1 MVGTLYNA
9 GAVAL
14 GAAVGLAFRGRLTE
28 SGKDA
33 AFLAAGLFTLG
44 LGIRMVAGM
53 QQPLAVFFACFAGI
67 LLGSAL
73 GVQRRLDAVSSRW
86 AGNSAGGADNGFLKA
101 MVLFCAGS
109 MTVIGCM
116 EDGVHGEPGVLLVKG
131 TMDGIAAAF
140 LAAAFGRGVLW
151 AAPGVL
157 VLQGALT
164 AAFAAAGGQMD
175 PATAAEFSSVGG
187 ILLVALGLDL
197 VGVRTFRMADLLPA
211 LVVLPAAVAASRWV
225 ESALAALTA
234 AIG

>member
-9 GAVAL
+9 AAVAL

-28 SGKDA
+28 SGRDA
-33 AFLAAGLFTLG
+33 AFVAAGLFTLG
-44 LGIRMVAGM
+44 LGIRMAAGM

-67 LLGSAL
+67 LLGNAL
-73 GVQRRLDAVSSRW
+73 GLQRALDGLARRW
-86 AGNSAGGADNGFLKA
+86 GSGGEEGGFLKA

-109 MTVIGCM
+109 MTVIGCL

-131 TMDGIAAAF
+131 TMDGISAAF

-157 VLQGALT
+157 VVQGVLT
-164 AAFAAAGGQMD
+164 AAFAAAGGQMEA
-175 PATAAEFSSVGG
+175 ATAAEFSSVGG

-197 VGVRTFRMADLLPA
+197 VGVRSFRMADLLPA
-211 LVVLPAAVAASRWV
+211 LVVLPIAVAAARWIEAV
-225 ESALAALTA
+225 LAQFT
-234 AIG
+234 

>member
-9 GAVAL
+9 AAVAV

-28 SGKDA
+28 SGRDA
-33 AFLAAGLFTLG
+33 AFVAAGLFTLG
-44 LGIRMVAGM
+44 LGIRMAAGM

-67 LLGSAL
+67 LLGNALGLQSAL
-73 GVQRRLDAVSSRW
+73 DGLARRWGS
-86 AGNSAGGADNGFLKA
+86 GGEEGGFLKA

-109 MTVIGCM
+109 MTVIGCL

-131 TMDGIAAAF
+131 TMDGISAAF

-164 AAFAAAGGQMD
+164 AAFAAAGGQMEA
-175 PATAAEFSSVGG
+175 ATAAEFSSVGG

-197 VGVRTFRMADLLPA
+197 VGVRSFRMADLLPA
-211 LVVLPAAVAASRWV
+211 LVVLPLAVAAARWIEAV
-225 ESALAALTA
+225 LAQFT
-234 AIG
+234 

>member
-9 GAVAL
+9 AAVAV

-28 SGKDA
+28 SGRDA
-33 AFLAAGLFTLG
+33 AFVAAGLFTLG
-44 LGIRMVAGM
+44 LGIRMAAGM

-67 LLGSAL
+67 LLGNAL
-73 GVQRRLDAVSSRW
+73 GLQRALDGLARRW
-86 AGNSAGGADNGFLKA
+86 GSGGEEGGFLKA

-109 MTVIGCM
+109 MTVIGCL

-131 TMDGIAAAF
+131 TMDGISAAF

-157 VLQGALT
+157 VVQGVLT
-164 AAFAAAGGQMD
+164 AAFAAAGGQMEA
-175 PATAAEFSSVGG
+175 ATAAEFSSVGG

-197 VGVRTFRMADLLPA
+197 VGVRSFRMADLLPA
-211 LVVLPAAVAASRWV
+211 LVVLPLAVAAARWIEAV
-225 ESALAALTA
+225 LAQFT
-234 AIG
+234 

>member
-1 MVGTLYNA
+1 
-9 GAVAL
+9 
-14 GAAVGLAFRGRLTE
+14 
-28 SGKDA
+28 
-33 AFLAAGLFTLG
+33 
-44 LGIRMVAGM
+44 
-53 QQPLAVFFACFAGI
+53 
-67 LLGSAL
+67 
-73 GVQRRLDAVSSRW
+73 
-86 AGNSAGGADNGFLKA
+86 

-164 AAFAAAGGQMD
+164 AAFAAAGGQMEA
-175 PATAAEFSSVGG
+175 ATAAEFSSVGG

-197 VGVRTFRMADLLPA
+197 VGVRSFRMADLLPA
-211 LVVLPAAVAASRWV
+211 LVVLPLAVAAARWIEAV
-225 ESALAALTA
+225 LAQFT
-234 AIG
+234 

>member
-9 GAVAL
+9 AAVAV

-28 SGKDA
+28 SGRDA
-33 AFLAAGLFTLG
+33 AFVAAGLFTLG
-44 LGIRMVAGM
+44 LGIRMAAGM

-67 LLGSAL
+67 LLGNALGLQSAL
-73 GVQRRLDAVSSRW
+73 DGLARRWGSD
-86 AGNSAGGADNGFLKA
+86 GEEGGFLKA

-109 MTVIGCM
+109 MTVIGCL

-131 TMDGIAAAF
+131 TMDGISAAF

-157 VLQGALT
+157 VVQGVLT
-164 AAFAAAGGQMD
+164 AAFAAAGGQMEA
-175 PATAAEFSSVGG
+175 ATAAEFSSVGG

-197 VGVRTFRMADLLPA
+197 VGVRSFRMADLLPA
-211 LVVLPAAVAASRWV
+211 LVVLPLAVAAARWIEAV
-225 ESALAALTA
+225 LAQFT
-234 AIG
+234 

>member
-9 GAVAL
+9 AAVAL

-28 SGKDA
+28 SGRDA
-33 AFLAAGLFTLG
+33 AFVAAGLFTLG
-44 LGIRMVAGM
+44 LGIRMAAGM

-67 LLGSAL
+67 LLGNAL
-73 GVQRRLDAVSSRW
+73 GLQRALDGLARRW
-86 AGNSAGGADNGFLKA
+86 GSGGEEGGFLKA

-109 MTVIGCM
+109 MTVIGCL

-131 TMDGIAAAF
+131 TMDGISAAF

-157 VLQGALT
+157 VVQGVLT
-164 AAFAAAGGQMD
+164 AAFAAAGGQMEA
-175 PATAAEFSSVGG
+175 ATAAEFSSVGG

-197 VGVRTFRMADLLPA
+197 VGVRSFRMADLLPA
-211 LVVLPAAVAASRWV
+211 LVVLPLAVAAARWIEAV
-225 ESALAALTA
+225 LAQFT
-234 AIG
+234 